1 MTDMEQM
8 SRVRERGRDRH
19 AEAQIGRDRREMQ
32 RRMEEDRETDKR
44 DGTNRKGGRRIEE
57 G

>member
-8 SRVRERGRDRH
+8 SRVRERRRDRH

-32 RRMEEDRETDKR
+32 RGIEKDRETDKR
-44 DGTNRKGGRRIEE
+44 VGTNRKGVRRVEE